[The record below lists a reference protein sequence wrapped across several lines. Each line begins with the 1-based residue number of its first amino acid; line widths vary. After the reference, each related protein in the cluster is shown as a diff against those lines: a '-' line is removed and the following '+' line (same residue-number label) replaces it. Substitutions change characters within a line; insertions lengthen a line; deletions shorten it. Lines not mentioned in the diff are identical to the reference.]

1 MSKRFGRN
9 QRRAMRQVI
18 ASKDAA
24 LDGAFEEIDRQ
35 RALTKRAWDQTHRLE
50 ARLSRW
56 ASRIHAIVGP
66 GSAFALDPATQEVS
80 DDYFE
85 MIALGGR
92 PHRIRPPRSLSLA
105 DLMHSSAMPVD
116 TADMIVEAFAMLAE
130 RHDDRLRMR
139 QIVEIRTKDGR
150 QALTMDD
157 RTYYDLKARDPGY
170 VVRYFHEQLMAAFL
184 APKKQPAAAR
194 GRAG

>member
-9 QRRAMRQVI
+9 QRRAMREVI
-18 ASKDAA
+18 ARKDSA

-35 RALTKRAWDQTHRLE
+35 RALTKRAWEKAKLLE
-50 ARLSRW
+50 DRLSRW

-66 GSAFALDPATQEVS
+66 GSAFALDPATQKVS

-92 PHRIRPPRSLSLA
+92 PHRIRPPRALSLV
-105 DLMHSSAMPVD
+105 DLLESKPMPID
-116 TADMIVEAFAMLAE
+116 TAYMVVEAFALFAE
-130 RHDDRLRMR
+130 HHEDALRHR
-139 QIVEIRTKDGR
+139 QIVEIRSRDGR
-150 QALTMDD
+150 LALTMDD

-170 VVRYFHEQLMAAFL
+170 IVRYFHERLMREFL
-184 APKKQPAAAR
+184 EPKKQPAAAR
-194 GRAG
+194 RRAG